1 VRPDIACSIIKKKT
15 LLLGSVAAAAVLTAS
30 SLYSGVYAD
39 DKLVVERMVVTAKR
53 APSLTSSNADDAKRS
68 LARIPGAV
76 SVVDAESYKDK
87 FAYTLEDTFQLTPG
101 VFAKKR
107 FGEEVRLA
115 VRGSGLSRGFHV
127 RGIDLLQNGIP
138 YNVADGTGDFHEIDP
153 LLTSHIEVYKGGDSL
168 QYGSSSL
175 GGAIN
180 FVMPTAYSA
189 KAPNL
194 LRIEGGSYGTL
205 RTHAEVSRIAGQADM
220 FAAITASKANGWR
233 QQSASKALRL
243 SSNVGY
249 KFNDTAETRV
259 YLSYNAINNDLPGT
273 LTLAQALNTPKMAAA
288 ANLTGNQQRNVRSVR
303 AANKTS
309 FLIGNATLLD
319 IGAYVSYKGLFHPIF
334 QVIDQGSTDF
344 GFFTRLVTETEIAG
358 HRNITTV
365 GARYSWGRITAK
377 QYVNISGSRGALTQD
392 GKQRADTA
400 LLYAENQFFVV
411 PSVALVTGIQGIHTT
426 RDYTNNLA
434 PARSDEASYTSAS
447 PKLGVLW
454 DVTPTAQAYANVT
467 RSFEAP
473 IFGDLTA
480 TNLAGIQ
487 FSPLEPQ
494 SALTFEIG
502 TRGTEG
508 IVTWDLALYRSE
520 LRNEL
525 INYTTNPSIPAA
537 TFNAGKTRHQGID
550 AYLSLDIGKS
560 FLRAEERLTLEQA
573 YTFSDFQ
580 FKNDLQYGDNKLA
593 GQPPHLYTAVLR
605 FKSGDGWDIA
615 PRVEWA
621 PRGGFVDYAN
631 TLSAPGY
638 ATLGLEGGFDI
649 TKGVRLFFDARNLT
663 DKRYVSSYTAITN
676 ATLVGTNVFYPGEG
690 RSIFAGLTA
699 AF

>member
-1 VRPDIACSIIKKKT
+1 MIRKN
-15 LLLGSVAAAAVLTAS
+15 LLMGVAAAALLTTSSIYSALHADEKAVL
-30 SLYSGVYAD
+30 
-39 DKLVVERMVVTAKR
+39 ERMVVTA
-53 APSLTSSNADDAKRS
+53 PSLTANSAEEAKRE

-76 SVVDAESYKDK
+76 SLVDAESYKDK

-138 YNVADGTGDFHEIDP
+138 YNLADGTGDFHEIDP
-153 LLTSHIEVYKGGDSL
+153 LIASHIEVYKGGDSL
-168 QYGSSSL
+168 QYGASSL

-180 FVMPTAYSA
+180 IVMPNAYTVR
-189 KAPNL
+189 APNI
-194 LRIEGGSYGTL
+194 LRVEGGSHGTL
-205 RTHAEVSRIAGQADM
+205 RTHASVARIAGQADM
-220 FAAITASKANGWR
+220 FTALTLAKSKGWR
-233 QQSASKALRL
+233 QQSEATALRL

-273 LTLAQALNTPKMAAA
+273 LTMAQALNTPKMGAA
-288 ANLTGNQQRNVRSVR
+288 ANIAGNQQRNVRTVR

-309 FLIGNATLLD
+309 FLLD
-319 IGAYVSYKGLFHPIF
+319 DVTQLDVGAYVSYKGLFHPIF
-334 QVIDQGSTDF
+334 QVIDQGATDF
-344 GFFTRLVTETEIAG
+344 GFFTRLTTETMIAG
-358 HRNITTV
+358 HRNVITA
-365 GARYSWGRITAK
+365 GARYSWGRVVAK
-377 QYVNISGSRGALTQD
+377 QFNNLNGSRNGLTQD
-392 GKQRADTA
+392 GNQRSDTA
-400 LLYAENQFFVV
+400 QFYAENQFFVL
-411 PSVALVTGIQGIHTT
+411 PTVALVTGIQGIHTT
-426 RDYTNNLA
+426 RDYTNNLV
-434 PARSDEASYTSAS
+434 PARSDETSYTSAS
-447 PKLGVLW
+447 PKIGVLW
-454 DVTPTAQAYANVT
+454 DVTPEVQAYANVT

-502 TRGTEG
+502 TRGAAG
-508 IVTWDLALYRSE
+508 IATWDLALYHSD

-525 INYTTNPSIPAA
+525 INYTTNPIIPAA

-550 AYLSLDIGKS
+550 AYLSLDIGQS
-560 FLRAEERLTLEQA
+560 FLPAEDKLTLEQA
-573 YTFSDFQ
+573 YTFSN
-580 FKNDLQYGDNKLA
+580 FKFKKDLQYGNNKLA

-605 FKSGDGWDIA
+605 FTSADGWDIA
-615 PRVEWA
+615 PRVEWT
-621 PRGGFVDYAN
+621 PRGGYVDYAN

-638 ATLGLEGGFDI
+638 ATVSLEGGVDI
-649 TKGVRLFFDARNLT
+649 TKGLRFFLDARNLT
-663 DKRYVSSYTAITN
+663 DKRYISSYTTITN
-676 ATLVGTNVFYPGEG
+676 AGMVGTSVFYPGEG

-699 AF
+699 SF